1 MNRSMISL
9 VAAAIVALGASGAR
23 AAPVT
28 REDFRVETTGNLV
41 ALCNAG
47 ETDPFYTAARNFCHG
62 FAVGTYRVIASEE
75 AASRSKR
82 KMFCMPAN
90 PPNRD
95 QAIAAFVQWADAR
108 ADVLADTP
116 TDGLARYLVAEYP
129 CK

>member
-1 MNRSMISL
+1 MNRSIISL
-9 VAAAIVALGASGAR
+9 AAAAIVALVASGAR

-75 AASRSKR
+75 AASKSTR

-90 PPNRD
+90 PPNRN
-95 QAIAAFVQWADAR
+95 QAIAAFVQWAETR
-108 ADVLADTP
+108 SDVLADTP
-116 TDGLARYLVAEYP
+116 TDGIAKYLVAKYP